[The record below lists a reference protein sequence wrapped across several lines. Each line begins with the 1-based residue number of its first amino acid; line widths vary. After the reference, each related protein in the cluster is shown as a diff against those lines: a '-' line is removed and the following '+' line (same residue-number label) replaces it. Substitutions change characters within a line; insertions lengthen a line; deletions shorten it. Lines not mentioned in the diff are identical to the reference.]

1 MAQDLGIRAYHL
13 QDAKTGK
20 DGPWLAGLTLD
31 PSLVYEAWASQRP
44 GGIIVMIEEVYG
56 KPIKAGQSFSAAH
69 IVGFFDDI
77 EGMHQVYDRHKGNT
91 KLSVDGEGWKLGK

>member
-1 MAQDLGIRAYHL
+1 MYRNQTYRASPDCL
-13 QDAKTGK
+13 KCA
-20 DGPWLAGLTLD
+20 LALI
-31 PSLVYEAWASQRP
+31 VYEAWASQRP